1 MQSRNAA
8 KTATHRRIVS
18 SAGRLMRRR
27 GLTGASVADVMRG
40 AGLTVGGFYAH
51 FRSKRAMDLEV
62 LEQAFADVRQGS
74 AARQGDA
81 QGLDWLA
88 RYVGHYLEAEH
99 RDRPEGGCPAP
110 SVVGDLVHA
119 DATLRRALGTIVER
133 WSDRI
138 EAHAPETAGA
148 TARERALATIAL
160 CVGGLT
166 LARSLRGQP
175 LSDEVLRAC
184 AAWAVPERASTATRS
199 SALRPRGPARRRP
212 SRHKPQ
218 RTRLKS

>member
-1 MQSRNAA
+1 MQGRNAA
-8 KTATHRRIVS
+8 KSATHRRILS

-62 LEQAFADVRQGS
+62 LEQAFADVREAS
-74 AARQGDA
+74 TARQVDT

-88 RYVGHYLEAEH
+88 RYVGHYLDAEH

-119 DATLRRALGTIVER
+119 DPALRRALATIVER

-138 EAHAPETAGA
+138 AAHAPETAGA
-148 TARERALATIAL
+148 SARERALATIAL

-175 LSDEVLRAC
+175 LSDDVLRAC
-184 AAWAVPERASTATRS
+184 AAWAVPERSSIAPASA
-199 SALRPRGPARRRP
+199 PRRRRPARRE
-212 SRHKPQ
+212 RHG
-218 RTRLKS
+218 TRLKS

>member
-1 MQSRNAA
+1 MQGRNAA
-8 KTATHRRIVS
+8 KSATHHRIVS
-18 SAGRLMRRR
+18 SASRLMRRR

-62 LEQAFADVRQGS
+62 LEQAFAEVREAS
-74 AARQGDA
+74 MARQGDA
-81 QGLDWLA
+81 QRLEWLA
-88 RYVGHYLEAEH
+88 RYVGHYLAAEH

-119 DATLRRALGTIVER
+119 DPALRRALATIVER

-138 EAHAPETAGA
+138 RVHAPETAGVSP
-148 TARERALATIAL
+148 RERALATIAL

-199 SALRPRGPARRRP
+199 AALRRRGPARRRP
-212 SRHKPQ
+212 SPRKPQ
-218 RTRLKS
+218 ETRLKS

>member
-1 MQSRNAA
+1 
-8 KTATHRRIVS
+8 
-18 SAGRLMRRR
+18 
-27 GLTGASVADVMRG
+27 
-40 AGLTVGGFYAH
+40 
-51 FRSKRAMDLEV
+51 MDLEV
-62 LEQAFADVRQGS
+62 LEQAFADVREAS
-74 AARQGDA
+74 IARQGDA

-88 RYVGHYLEAEH
+88 RYVGHYLDAAH

-119 DATLRRALGTIVER
+119 DPALRRALATIVER

-148 TARERALATIAL
+148 SARERALATIAL
-160 CVGGLT
+160 CVGGIT

-184 AAWAVPERASTATRS
+184 AAWAVPERASLATRS
-199 SALRPRGPARRRP
+199 AAPRPQGPARRRP
-212 SRHKPQ
+212 SRRQ
-218 RTRLKS
+218 SQDTRLKS